1 MSSKLLV
8 LYVTSRSEVYLLFY
22 DVLMLILRLIYITIG
37 RFALRTLNTL
47 ETLVK
52 SGLNVI
58 ETLHLMAVQL

>member
-8 LYVTSRSEVYLLFY
+8 LYVTSPSEVYLLFY
-22 DVLMLILRLIYITIG
+22 DVLMYRLIYITIG
-37 RFALRTLNTL
+37 RFTLRTLNTL